1 MGFLLFGMTGG
12 LASGKS
18 SVATRW
24 RARGLPVIDADEVAR
39 EVVAQGTSGLAELV
53 RGFGPGILAADG
65 SLDRKQMAALVFAD
79 PAARQKLETITHPR
93 IAAATLARATELE
106 TEGEAIGCYEA
117 TLLVERSLADAFRPL
132 VVVAAEERTQIARAI
147 ARDKLSENEA
157 RARLRAQLPM
167 KDKIAAADYV
177 IRNDGELASLE
188 KSADDVL
195 DAICRNAGIDPA
207 LYPPPRR

>member
-1 MGFLLFGMTGG
+1 
-12 LASGKS
+12 
-18 SVATRW
+18 
-24 RARGLPVIDADEVAR
+24 
-39 EVVAQGTSGLAELV
+39 
-53 RGFGPGILAADG
+53 
-65 SLDRKQMAALVFAD
+65 
-79 PAARQKLETITHPR
+79 
-93 IAAATLARATELE
+93 
-106 TEGEAIGCYEA
+106 EAIGCYEA